1 MKTQESYED
10 SRRVI
15 TRTARFSMNEE
26 AAVRKKIKTCNEK
39 PLVVKLVKGN
49 NPRIF
54 CSTTALEGVKQI
66 IENTVSKIS
75 KIECIRNEDQE
86 GRIYSESIRVREKES
101 RRNQVIYTVNIYL
114 TKSSSLINGSQVQKF
129 ILEVIPIV
137 QLWALANKTAI
148 DISDQ
153 KLKKV
158 LSKLKIDQ
166 QLLNKIKGQE
176 LKEESFWKHFEKYF
190 DFVIESQKNEIKLGK
205 KACKK
210 AEEIDKSVREGKE
223 KGVKETGGFVRAE
236 SEKENLTETSEE
248 NRNKSWSSNTKNKRS
263 KFSG

>member
-1 MKTQESYED
+1 M
-10 SRRVI
+10 
-15 TRTARFSMNEE
+15 
-26 AAVRKKIKTCNEK
+26 
-39 PLVVKLVKGN
+39 KLVKGN
-49 NPRIF
+49 NPIIF

-86 GRIYSESIRVREKES
+86 GRIYSESISVREKES
-101 RRNQVIYTVNIYL
+101 RRNQVIYTVNLYI
-114 TKSSSLINGSQVQKF
+114 TKSSLPINGPQVQKF
-129 ILEVIPIV
+129 ILEVIPII

-176 LKEESFWKHFEKYF
+176 LKEESF
-190 DFVIESQKNEIKLGK
+190 
-205 KACKK
+205 
-210 AEEIDKSVREGKE
+210 
-223 KGVKETGGFVRAE
+223 
-236 SEKENLTETSEE
+236 
-248 NRNKSWSSNTKNKRS
+248 
-263 KFSG
+263 